1 MSTTVKEFII
11 LDRYRLVRPYGFW
24 TVSET
29 FSFVLSL
36 PSNAKIVTAKLRYYV
51 HCEKGVDVNIAKILM
66 SNKGNPND
74 MKVVYVNYYLRVC
87 EEQSGEQDVTA
98 FIVPLTGPD
107 IATNYFQIVS
117 GNSFSVLVDNETVFS
132 LTLVVEYEG
141 QEPSATY
148 VKTSTTTSPSFSMVQ
163 GFIMFIELLPIM
175 IILWLILSLIST
187 IRELIPR
194 RKD

>member
-1 MSTTVKEFII
+1 MSTTTKEFII

-36 PSNAKIVTAKLRYYV
+36 PANARVVTAKLRYYV
-51 HCEKGVDVNIAKILM
+51 HCEKGADLNIAKILM

-74 MKVVYVNYYLRVC
+74 MKEVYVNYYLRVC

-107 IATNYFQIVS
+107 TATNYFQIVG
-117 GNSFSVLVDNETVFS
+117 GNSFSVLVDNEFVFS

-141 QEPSATY
+141 SEPSATY
-148 VKTSTTTSPSFSMVQ
+148 TKISTTTSPSFSIVQ
-163 GFIMFIELLPIM
+163 GFIMFIELLPI
-175 IILWLILSLIST
+175 IITLWLILSLISL
-187 IRELIPR
+187 IRAVRGKE
-194 RKD
+194 